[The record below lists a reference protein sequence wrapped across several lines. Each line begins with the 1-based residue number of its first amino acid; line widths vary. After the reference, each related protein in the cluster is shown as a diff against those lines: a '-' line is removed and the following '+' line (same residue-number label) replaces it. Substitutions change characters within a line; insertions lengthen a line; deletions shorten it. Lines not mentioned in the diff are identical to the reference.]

1 MIKILT
7 YPDTFL
13 RQVSKDIEIP
23 VSDYDLALI
32 ESMKETMYE
41 NKGIGLAAIQI
52 GYQKRI
58 AVVDT
63 SKSQSKPIILIN
75 PQVIKGS
82 NITITG
88 SEGCLSAP
96 GKFMDVPRETW
107 IKVEYVCG
115 HGKKLCKT
123 FYNMTAIV
131 IQHELD
137 HMDGKL
143 CIDYKKNITKDFLEE
158 AEKEKKELNES
169 YQEAQRQ
176 TAERK

>member
-32 ESMKETMYE
+32 ESMKDTMYE
-41 NKGIGLAAIQI
+41 SKGIGLAAIQI

-58 AVVDT
+58 AVVDA
-63 SKSQSKPIILIN
+63 SKSQSKPITLIN
-75 PQVIKGS
+75 PYVIKRS
-82 NITITG
+82 DITITG

-107 IKVEYVCG
+107 IKVEYVCE

-143 CIDYKKNITKDFLEE
+143 CIDYRKDNTKDFLEE

-169 YQEAQRQ
+169 YQESQRQ
-176 TAERK
+176 TAERN